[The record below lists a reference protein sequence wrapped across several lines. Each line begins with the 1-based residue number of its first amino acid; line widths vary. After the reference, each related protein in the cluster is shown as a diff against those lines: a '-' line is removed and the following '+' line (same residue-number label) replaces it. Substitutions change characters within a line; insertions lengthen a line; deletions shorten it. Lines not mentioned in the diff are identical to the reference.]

1 VGRRCV
7 LQRDIRTNYAGKKV
21 GIGWYQMCGALAE
34 SCTAASSGYTG
45 EVVLITGGSRNQGLG
60 HGRLLASEGAKV
72 ILADVADADGNAAV
86 KALAD
91 GGTTVRY
98 MHLDVT
104 DAEGW
109 HSVVA
114 DIMAKEGRLDVLV
127 NNAAVLGKSGLAD
140 CALAEW
146 EDVLRVNQTGPFL
159 GIQHVVPAMRVGG
172 RGSIINISSVI
183 GNFGTEFNFAYSVS
197 KAAVQMITRAA
208 AVTLAPHI
216 RVNTIIPGA
225 IDTDMF
231 QALPEAIRRQRLAAY
246 PMGRPGMIEE
256 VSKAV
261 LFLASDESS
270 FTTGGEIRV
279 DGGALAGV
287 KQRASI

>member
-1 VGRRCV
+1 MSERKGRVVG
-7 LQRDIRTNYAGKKV
+7 K
-21 GIGWYQMCGALAE
+21 
-34 SCTAASSGYTG
+34 
-45 EVVLITGGSRNQGLG
+45 VVLITGGSRNQGLS

-72 ILADVADADGNAAV
+72 ILADVVDTEGQTAAR
-86 KALAD
+86 ALAD
-91 GGTTVRY
+91 DGLSVRY
-98 MHLDVT
+98 LHLDVT
-104 DAEGW
+104 DSEGW
-109 HSVVA
+109 RSVIA
-114 DIMAKEGRLDVLV
+114 DIVAKERRLDILV

-140 CALAEW
+140 CTLAEW
-146 EDVLRVNQTGPFL
+146 DEVIKVNQTGPFL
-159 GIQHVVPAMRVGG
+159 GIQHAVPAMRASGG
-172 RGSIINISSVI
+172 GSIINISSVI
-183 GNFGTEFNFAYSVS
+183 GNLGTEFNFAYSVS

-208 AVTLAPHI
+208 AVTLAPQI

-231 QALPEAIRRQRLAAY
+231 RALPEAIRRQRLAAY
-246 PMGRPGMIEE
+246 PMGRAGMIEE

-287 KQRASI
+287 KQRASS